1 MRTYDDIENELNETI
16 SIIFSDEDIMN
27 LSSYEIRQKIFNHL
41 THSLSYDY
49 EALEK
54 IKSTAE
60 GGKRFTRNAQVEFQN
75 AVFNKIGICNAIS
88 QFYKLLLEKVG
99 IKSYCVICDDG
110 TPVNHQ
116 LSLVYDNDSESYS
129 FDDVTSVIVKK
140 GTEEEF
146 FDYDLEYAKSKNQGK
161 KKIMEGEEFYIL
173 SEDYINY
180 LLSREKSP
188 TQTIE
193 KLPLNICSVKDI
205 LETKEI

>member
-1 MRTYDDIENELNETI
+1 MDKNLKSKINETI
-16 SIIFSDEDIMN
+16 RHIFKDVDLSLLSAYQKRQTIFSY
-27 LSSYEIRQKIFNHL
+27 LCGCLK
-41 THSLSYDY
+41 YDFDL
-49 EALEK
+49 LEK
-54 IKSTAE
+54 IH
-60 GGKRFTRNAQVEFQN
+60 NN
-75 AVFNKIGICNAIS
+75 AVNKTKIFRNPREELKDVVFNNKGICSSIS
-88 QFYKLLLEKVG
+88 QYYKLLLEEVG

-116 LSLVYDNDSESYS
+116 LSFVYDNDSEFYS

-161 KKIMEGEEFYIL
+161 KKIMESEEFYIL

-188 TQTIE
+188 IQTIE
-193 KLPLNICSVKDI
+193 KLPLNIRSVKDI